1 MQNPKA
7 KVAMVTGASRGIGK
21 ATALAFARAGFDV
34 AITARTEEEGQRS
47 PYSVTTP
54 DGKPLPGSLKTTL
67 AELVGT
73 GARSLAVRMDLL
85 DPASV
90 DAAVDRVLSEFGR
103 IDVLINN
110 AIYQGSDLNSMF
122 LDLDEETLN
131 RVWSGYVR
139 APFRLTRRVLA
150 NMLERGG
157 GTVINVSSASG
168 RCDPP
173 VAANQGGWGFAY
185 GAGKGAFSR
194 FAGVIATEL
203 GDRGIRAFT
212 INPGVVDTPTLQ
224 AVLGTSDMI
233 KQIGAAPPAVPAQ
246 VMLWLATRPEAD
258 AFQRCMIDAQ
268 PFAKEQGIVA

>member
-34 AITARTEEEGQRS
+34 AIIMVGTQEEGQRS

-67 AELVGT
+67 AELVGSS
-73 GARSLAVRMDLL
+73 APASFCRMDLL

-122 LDLDEETLN
+122 LDLDN
-131 RVWSGYVR
+131 AGN
-139 APFRLTRRVLA
+139 AQPRLERICPCSVPSNTPRTGEHARTRRWHRHQRL
-150 NMLERGG
+150 
-157 GTVINVSSASG
+157 VSVGPVRSAG
-168 RCDPP
+168 RREP
-173 VAANQGGWGFAY
+173 GWLGFAY
-185 GAGKGAFSR
+185 GEQARGHFGASPGSSPRNLAIAAYVPSR
-194 FAGVIATEL
+194 STQGSSI
-203 GDRGIRAFT
+203 
-212 INPGVVDTPTLQ
+212 P
-224 AVLGTSDMI
+224 
-233 KQIGAAPPAVPAQ
+233 
-246 VMLWLATRPEAD
+246 
-258 AFQRCMIDAQ
+258 Q
-268 PFAKEQGIVA
+268 PCKLC